1 MREVSRLLRAAG
13 AVACLSIATIA
24 SSDAEARELRV
35 LSGWA
40 TNYAFTENILKP
52 FMAEVEKATNG
63 EISFVVSGPD
73 TVATF
78 EQFQPMQAGVFDVL
92 FTHPSYHAGTT
103 TLGMSIDATAADPA
117 SRREAGFFDFIA
129 DYYRTNLQVEL
140 VAAPPIGSDG
150 FRIFLKMPIE
160 GEPGLE
166 GRKIRGTASHQSLVR
181 ALGGSPVNMPGGDVY
196 TSLQRGVIDG
206 AIWTTT
212 GVVEFKLNEVAEYYS
227 EPAFGQVG
235 ALIFFN
241 GATWASLDDAQ
252 REAISAAAKAIE
264 LQSVEVFDRLGADEL
279 AQLQKLGMQKA
290 DFSEAEG
297 AALDKYWAESVWKA
311 ASEQAAEPVAELR
324 TLAAKAGLA
333 E

>member
-1 MREVSRLLRAAG
+1 MRDVSRLLRAAG
-13 AVACLSIATIA
+13 SFACLSLATVA
-24 SSDAEARELRV
+24 SSNADARELRV
-35 LSGWA
+35 VSGWA
-40 TNYAFTENILKP
+40 TNYAFTEHILKP

-63 EISFVVSGPD
+63 EITFVLSGPD

-117 SRREAGFFDFIA
+117 GRREAGVFDFIA
-129 DYYRTNLQVEL
+129 DHYRTNLQVEL
-140 VAAPPIGSDG
+140 VGAPPIGSDG
-150 FRIFLKMPIE
+150 FRIFLKSPIE
-160 GEPGLE
+160 GEPGSTA
-166 GRKIRGTASHQSLVR
+166 GRFAAPPRTSRSS
-181 ALGGSPVNMPGGDVY
+181 GSPVNMPGGEVY

-212 GVVEFKLNEVAEYYS
+212 GVVEFKLNEVADYYS

-241 GATWASLDDAQ
+241 GATWASLDDDQ
-252 REAISAAAKAIE
+252 RTAITAAAKAIE
-264 LQSVEVFDRLGADEL
+264 LQSVTVFDRLGADEL
-279 AQLQKLGMQKA
+279 AELQKLGMEKA

-297 AALDKYWAESVWKA
+297 AALDKYWAESVWEA
-311 ASEQAAEPVAELR
+311 ASAQAAEPVAELR
-324 TLAAKAGLA
+324 ALAAKAGLA